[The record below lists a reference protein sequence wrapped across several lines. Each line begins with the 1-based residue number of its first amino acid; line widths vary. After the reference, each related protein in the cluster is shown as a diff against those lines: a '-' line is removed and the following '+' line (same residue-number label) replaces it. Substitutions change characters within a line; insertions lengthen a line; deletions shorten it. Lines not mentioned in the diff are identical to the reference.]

1 MQRFYCTAFWL
12 LLPVWLLVACQRGAV
27 EPRPSDLLLNEQ
39 FVAGEMG
46 AWLIEGDN
54 VAQTAVVGEQLV
66 ISINAPNTLQFATL
80 ADPAFDD
87 FVLEVEARQVAGHPE
102 SSYGVLFRMQSS
114 QEFYRFEIT
123 GDGYY
128 MLERRNGDG
137 SWTRFVD
144 DWTAAPAIN
153 QGLNVANR
161 LKVTARGDALTVSV
175 NDVLLREVRD
185 ARYTGGLLALD
196 AGTFG
201 HAGLQVAFDNLLVY
215 RP

>member
-1 MQRFYCTAFWL
+1 MQRLQSVSFWL
-12 LLPVWLLVACQRGAV
+12 LLPVLLLVACQRGAV
-27 EPRPSDLLLNEQ
+27 GLRPSDVLLREE

-46 AWLIEGDN
+46 AWQIEGDS
-54 VAQTAVVGEQLV
+54 VAQTAVINEQLL

-80 ADPAFDD
+80 ANPTFDD
-87 FVLEVEARQVAGHPE
+87 FVLEVDARQIAGHPE

-123 GDGYY
+123 GDGFY
-128 MLERRNGDG
+128 MLERHNSDG
-137 SWTRFVD
+137 AWTRFVD

-153 QGLNVANR
+153 QGLNVVNR
-161 LKVTARGDALTVSV
+161 LKVTARGDALAVSV

-185 ARYTGGLLALD
+185 ARYTRGLLALD

-201 HAGLQVAFDNLLVY
+201 HPGLQVAFDNLLVY